1 MRSLAIL
8 LLGLALPSVA
18 GDTTTVLLHAP
29 GMPGEKVLLYALED
43 PFTDRP
49 RLLDESRFDPKGTA
63 TLQAGVERRTR
74 CFLRLRTG
82 RALLYLEPGATY
94 RVDMERSTEVG
105 ARSIG
110 ATHALPIVFTDL
122 DILDVNALVS
132 DLNERLD
139 AFLADHVAGDETA
152 GMTALGQVRGQ
163 QDVSRDSTG
172 TRDWGLLPGLSSQA
186 IDSFAGRLDQF
197 YAEIDDPWFHAHRR
211 YAVAGLYL
219 GPRSND
225 RDLYERFIQ
234 ETGVRYDD
242 PEYVRFLRGV
252 FQEHLR
258 THPFRRHGDAFL
270 DLVKRGEVHAI
281 DSLLKENDLLLDHR
295 LRELVMLD
303 QFYLG
308 YHDQLF
314 DKEGIRTILTDRAA
328 HSPFPEHRALAG
340 NMLWDLTHMTEGGTF
355 PSLELTDLQRQV
367 YDLDLS
373 DTGMTCLAVI
383 ASWCTYCE
391 VEIGAFESLAADHA
405 GVSRFVVIG
414 LDSSLTEWGRFAS
427 RRDREHVEW
436 AWAPGAL
443 ALMDQLRLRAVPG
456 FFMVEGERLGNVPG
470 PLPSEGLAAVLHR
483 RRVELQQ
490 RGRIRFG
497 SEAPP
502 PPRR

>member
-1 MRSLAIL
+1 MRLLPIL
-8 LLGLALPSVA
+8 LLGLTLPSVA
-18 GDTTTVLLHAP
+18 GDTTTVLLHAR
-29 GMPGEKVLLYALED
+29 GMAGEEVLLYALAD

-49 RLLDESRFDPKGTA
+49 MLLDQDRFGADGTARLLAPVD
-63 TLQAGVERRTR
+63 RRTR
-74 CFLRLRTG
+74 SVLRLRTG
-82 RALLYLEPGATY
+82 RALLYLEPGSSYSVAL
-94 RVDMERSTEVG
+94 EQAPEQG

-110 ATHALPIVFTDL
+110 AANALPIVFKDL
-122 DILDVNALVS
+122 DILDINALVG

-139 AFLADHVAGDETA
+139 AFLAEHIAGDETA
-152 GMTALGQVRGQ
+152 GMEALGQVRRSG
-163 QDVSRDSTG
+163 SGARDSTG
-172 TRDWGLLPGLSSQA
+172 ARTWGLLPGLSASA
-186 IDSFAGRLDQF
+186 IDSFAGRLDRF

-211 YAVAGLYL
+211 YAVAGLYQ

-225 RDLYERFIQ
+225 RDLFDRFLQ
-234 ETGVRYDD
+234 ETTVRYDD

-270 DLVKRGEVHAI
+270 DLVERGDVGAI
-281 DSLLKENDLLLDHR
+281 DSLLKENDLLLDDR

-308 YHDQLF
+308 YHDALF
-314 DKEGIRTILTDRAA
+314 HRDGIRAIL
-328 HSPFPEHRALAG
+328 L
-340 NMLWDLTHMTEGGTF
+340 DLTSRTEGDGL
-355 PSLELTDLQRQV
+355 PDLELTDLQRRA
-367 YDLDLS
+367 YDLDLADS
-373 DTGMTCLAVI
+373 GMTCLAVV

-391 VEIGAFESLAADHA
+391 VELGAFEALAKEYT

-414 LDSSLTEWGRFAS
+414 LDSSLAAWGRFAS

-436 AWAPGAL
+436 AWSPGAL
-443 ALMDQLRLRAVPG
+443 ALMDQLRLRALPG
-456 FFMVEGERLGNVPG
+456 FFVLEGDLLDQVPA
-470 PLPSEGLAAVLHR
+470 PRPSEGLAALLHR